1 MQTFLSILIVRTLH
15 AGLSYLNVGN
25 QASGMVGPI
34 SPGKC
39 SHIQV
44 RVPQGN
50 LRSMHC
56 GTY

>member
-15 AGLSYLNVGN
+15 AGPSYLNVGN
-25 QASGMVGPI
+25 HASGMGGPI

-39 SHIQV
+39 SQV
-44 RVPQGN
+44 HVPQGN
-50 LRSMHC
+50 LHSIHC